1 MKFIAAVVIMF
12 WQQPTALWLD
22 LRPAQREGSTGNQA
36 KCWLLPSF
44 TSLLVEEIVLQSGF
58 AEESHIKIH
67 WDMPSLCVSVLTPKR
82 FTSVTWNIK

>member
-44 TSLLVEEIVLQSGF
+44 RSLLVE
-58 AEESHIKIH
+58 
-67 WDMPSLCVSVLTPKR
+67 
-82 FTSVTWNIK
+82 